1 MANDEEEDTGSAPKE
16 DVVAASDGE
25 HSVSGGT
32 DQDAESQSQTNAE
45 NQSQTTDQEKASL
58 QMSEDA
64 LALQQELA
72 SIKVVAPDISV

>member
-1 MANDEEEDTGSAPKE
+1 MATDEEEYTGSAVKE

-25 HSVSGGT
+25 HSASA
-32 DQDAESQSQTNAE
+32 DQEAEEGESQSQRTT
-45 NQSQTTDQEKASL
+45 QSQTTDQEKASL

-72 SIKVVAPDISV
+72 TIKVVAPDISV